1 MFNTLLALPYPKYK
15 LTILAL
21 LSLNVFIYP
30 LVDTWVSA
38 VDALAW
44 VILLVMFELETL
56 KDFAPNQA
64 TLHKIRN
71 GLIVVIALVLIIY
84 LFDHEWLDIINS
96 ILWFG
101 LIALLELEVR
111 HPEKVQEYGRTFW
124 IANIAV
130 FAGLMSLVGVW
141 AWQGSWLD
149 AYDAALWIAAF
160 GVIEVDIFRFLKLKR
175 G

>member
-1 MFNTLLALPYPKYK
+1 MFNTFTALPYPKYK

-21 LSLNVFIYP
+21 LSLNVFIYM

-56 KDFAPNQA
+56 KDIPFNES

-71 GLIVVIALVLIIY
+71 GLIAVIAMVLILY
-84 LFDHEWLDIINS
+84 LFDNEWLDIINS

-111 HPEKVQEYGRTFW
+111 QPEKVQEYGRIFW
-124 IANIAV
+124 VATIFV
-130 FAGLMSLVGVW
+130 FTGLIGLVGVW